1 MVVCNAHTDFF
12 STRLYKAHG
21 MSKKAAMQWSG
32 GSVRVDTADKQ
43 RLVQAPQQQNN
54 LSMAPNR

>member
-1 MVVCNAHTDFF
+1 
-12 STRLYKAHG
+12 